1 MVKVWCRSCPVIHL
15 GGTRPL
21 VVWRGTGC
29 HFPVLLRLAPSIVGP
44 GALSGSTLRF
54 PAGEHDQFPALARSS
69 SALMF
74 HATRK
79 VSSTQAP
86 LSSLGSR
93 RTIDCR
99 RPTVGASWSGRSST
113 WASEARRRSA
123 ASPRGPKA
131 LASSESRCG
140 SAQGCT
146 GGKSL
151 RQPLDTSHEVDPKG
165 AFEQCPVQ
173 RGPPRAPDRLGFEVD
188 GLGSLDHDP
197 ERTAA
202 DGRDADL
209 RSASDGDRTDR
220 VAEQS
225 EVGEGA
231 QVGDAML
238 PVAESGSDSEVEVV
252 GGGRGVERTRGR
264 MA

>member
-1 MVKVWCRSCPVIHL
+1 VRI
-15 GGTRPL
+15 
-21 VVWRGTGC
+21 
-29 HFPVLLRLAPSIVGP
+29 
-44 GALSGSTLRF
+44 GA
-54 PAGEHDQFPALARSS
+54 
-69 SALMF
+69 
-74 HATRK
+74 
-79 VSSTQAP
+79 
-86 LSSLGSR
+86 
-93 RTIDCR
+93 
-99 RPTVGASWSGRSST
+99 
-113 WASEARRRSA
+113 
-123 ASPRGPKA
+123 
-131 LASSESRCG
+131 
-140 SAQGCT
+140 GCT

-151 RQPLDTSHEVDPKG
+151 RQPLDTSHEVDPKS

-252 GGGRGVERTRGR
+252 GGGRGVERTERADGVMPAPQPVDQAVVLQASEGVGGGGRRTIERGPGFVEGELLLALGNEGVDQFR
-264 MA
+264 RAGHRYLLASGWQKFTKNVKNNWSARQGR

>member
-1 MVKVWCRSCPVIHL
+1 MGERGEATL
-15 GGTRPL
+15 GGEPS
-21 VVWRGTGC
+21 GTEG
-29 HFPVLLRLAPSIVGP
+29 FGKQREPVRI
-44 GALSGSTLRF
+44 GA
-54 PAGEHDQFPALARSS
+54 
-69 SALMF
+69 
-74 HATRK
+74 
-79 VSSTQAP
+79 
-86 LSSLGSR
+86 
-93 RTIDCR
+93 
-99 RPTVGASWSGRSST
+99 
-113 WASEARRRSA
+113 
-123 ASPRGPKA
+123 
-131 LASSESRCG
+131 
-140 SAQGCT
+140 GCT

-165 AFEQCPVQ
+165 LFEQCPVQ

-252 GGGRGVERTRGR
+252 VVAEVWSEPRGR